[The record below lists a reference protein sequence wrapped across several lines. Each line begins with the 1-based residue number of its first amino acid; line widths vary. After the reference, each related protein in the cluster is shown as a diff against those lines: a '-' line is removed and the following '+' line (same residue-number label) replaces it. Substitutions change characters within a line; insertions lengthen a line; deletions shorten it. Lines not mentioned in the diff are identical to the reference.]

1 VKIAYTL
8 KSKDPL
14 TLELLASRVETW
26 NDLLEIVRN
35 LPYGRNSNRKDLS
48 LVWKE
53 QKGTC
58 STKHAFLKHV
68 GDLNAIPNIE
78 LILGMYKMTESNTR
92 KIGTVLTRSGLDYI
106 PEAHCYLKIEG
117 HYFDFT
123 SPNSDFNKIKNDI
136 LLEKEIQPQQVAKFK
151 VNFHKTYLKGWIK
164 TEKVPFNYNE
174 IWNIREQ
181 CIANLTNN

>member
-1 VKIAYTL
+1 MKIAYTL

-14 TLELLASRVETW
+14 TLELLASRLETW

-35 LPYGRNSNRKDLS
+35 LPYGRNSNREDLS

-58 STKHAFLKHV
+58 SSKHAFLKLIAE
-68 GDLNAIPNIE
+68 LNAIPNIK
-78 LILGMYKMTESNTR
+78 LILGMYKMSASNTR
-92 KIGTVLTRSGLDYI
+92 NLENVLSKNSLDYL
-106 PEAHCYLKIEG
+106 PEAHCYLKIDGERL
-117 HYFDFT
+117 DFT

-136 LLEKEIQPQQVAKFK
+136 LLEKEIQPQQVVEFK
-151 VNFHKTYLKGWIK
+151 VAFHKNYLQDWIK
-164 TEKVPFNYNE
+164 TEKVPFNFNE

-181 CIANLTNN
+181 CIANLSQ